1 MGDTPAV
8 VKCFAADVVEAIDV
22 LEERFGDLIAGRPM
36 CRQMSSACENEP
48 NIYPTP

>member
-22 LEERFGDLIAGRPM
+22 LEERFGDLIAGRPNV
-36 CRQMSSACENEP
+36 SPDEFSL
-48 NIYPTP
+48 